1 MQTLYFICTASWR
14 DVYMLI
20 RTKNIYRSSNI
31 VNKWYNNKYKKMKV
45 DTDLKL
51 NFLTL
56 RLG

>member
-1 MQTLYFICTASWR
+1 
-14 DVYMLI
+14 MLI